1 MVNAAVCPLRLNE
14 ITVMKLLHDHIDKR
28 KLLFTSSLLW
38 LVDKNSIVS
47 SGKWNNICWRC
58 AKKQSKKSIR
68 KYCVCARYLRHT
80 AAGVGVAGC
89 VVAEGRQ
96 AGQDEVDGADL
107 QSHAA
112 QQHAVVGGQRRAAEQ
127 SSQHVE
133 GQRGQDVGRRRL
145 QDVTCRGGLDGAKA
159 RKNQNSR
166 GPYMLQLVE
175 NTVVEKSFCREL
187 YCTKK
192 ISLKFISVQ
201 SLNQSNFICIAEVQP

>member
-1 MVNAAVCPLRLNE
+1 MLRA
-14 ITVMKLLHDHIDKR
+14 
-28 KLLFTSSLLW
+28 
-38 LVDKNSIVS
+38 
-47 SGKWNNICWRC
+47 C
-58 AKKQSKKSIR
+58 
-68 KYCVCARYLRHT
+68 RYLRHT

-145 QDVTCRGGLDGAKA
+145 QDVTCKGGGI
-159 RKNQNSR
+159 RTHE
-166 GPYMLQLVE
+166 VH
-175 NTVVEKSFCREL
+175 TVAAGREHSGGKKGFCFVICHEL

-192 ISLKFISVQ
+192 MSLEFISVQ
-201 SLNQSNFICIAEVQP
+201 SISQVLFV